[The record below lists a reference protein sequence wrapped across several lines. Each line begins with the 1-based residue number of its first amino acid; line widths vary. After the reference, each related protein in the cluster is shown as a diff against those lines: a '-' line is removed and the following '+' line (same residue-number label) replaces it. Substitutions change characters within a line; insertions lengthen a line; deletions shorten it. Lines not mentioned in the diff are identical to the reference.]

1 MTARTAETRRVTLAL
16 VMTSIYFVVEV
27 AGGLWTNSLA
37 LLSDAGHM
45 FSDMAALGLSLFA
58 LRMATRPVT
67 ARWTFGYHRLEIL
80 AALVNGLSLW
90 LIVGA
95 IFHAA
100 YGRLFD
106 PPPVYGKGMLVVAS
120 IGLLVNLGVGAILY
134 GFTRTSLSIRGAFL
148 HVLSDALG
156 SLGAIAAG
164 VIMIFTGWA
173 LADPL
178 ISVFIGLLILY
189 SSWALMRESINILMQ
204 SVPEGI
210 DLEEVRAAMMRVR
223 GVMKVHDLHV
233 WAVTSGL
240 STLSAHAVVHAEE
253 NSEQVLDGMERVL
266 KERFLIEHTTIQL
279 EVQDR
284 TEKEFRDF

>member
-1 MTARTAETRRVTLAL
+1 MTGRVAETRRVALAL
-16 VMTSIYFVVEV
+16 GLTSVYFVAEV

-45 FSDMAALGLSLFA
+45 FSDIASLGLSLFA
-58 LRMATRPVT
+58 LRMAARPVT
-67 ARWTFGYHRLEIL
+67 PRRTYGYHRLEIL
-80 AALVNGLSLW
+80 AALANGLSLW
-90 LIVGA
+90 LIVGV

-100 YGRLFD
+100 YGRFFD
-106 PPPVYGKGMLVVAS
+106 PPRVHGQGLLVVAS
-120 IGLLVNLGVGAILY
+120 IGLLVNLSVGAILY
-134 GFTRTSLSIRGAFL
+134 GFARTCLNIRGAFL

-156 SLGAIAAG
+156 SFGAITAG
-164 VIMIFTGWA
+164 LIVIFTGWY

-189 SSWALMRESINILMQ
+189 SSWALMRESISILMQ

-210 DLEEVRAAMMRVR
+210 DLEEVRAAMMQVR

-233 WAVTSGL
+233 WAVTSGI
-240 STLSAHAVVHAEE
+240 STLSAHAVVGAEE
-253 NSEQVLDGMERVL
+253 NSEQVLDGMERIL
-266 KERFLIEHTTIQL
+266 KERFRIEHTTIQL
-279 EVQDR
+279 EVRDR